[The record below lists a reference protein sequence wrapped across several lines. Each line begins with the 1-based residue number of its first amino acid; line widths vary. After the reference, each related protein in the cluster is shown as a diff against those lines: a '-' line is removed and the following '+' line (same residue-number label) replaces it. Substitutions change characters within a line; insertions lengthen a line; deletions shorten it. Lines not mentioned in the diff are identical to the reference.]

1 MKMKNDL
8 NDFLKYSNLPTEKI
22 NQYTFDIDRIPLRK
36 VLEKLNDEDHKIPP
50 AVRKEIEH
58 IEKAARIV
66 SEAFLNG
73 KTTYFIGAGT
83 SGRLGILEAVEL
95 VPTYGVD
102 PKQFVAIIAGGK
114 DAVFRAKEGAEDKY
128 DDGFKII
135 KKKAKN
141 GDVLI
146 AIAASGITPYVRG
159 AIDSSKEIG
168 MKTIFVTCNKNEKVK
183 NCDVIIAVDVGPEPI
198 NGSTRMKSGTATK
211 LVLNMITTAAM
222 IISGKVYHNWMVD
235 VKPTNYKLIM
245 RAERV
250 FSQITG
256 LPPSEAKKYLKQ
268 TNYNLKT
275 AVVMAVKNVDKKTA
289 EKLITK
295 HKGFL
300 KEILG

>member
-1 MKMKNDL
+1 MNKFK
-8 NDFLKYSNLPTEKI
+8 KYSELPTEKI
-22 NQYTFDIDRIPLRK
+22 NPYTKDLDRIPLK
-36 VLEKLNDEDHKIPP
+36 KILEKLNDEDQKVPI
-50 AVRKEIEH
+50 AVRKEIPK
-58 IEKAARIV
+58 IEKAAKLL
-66 SEAFLNG
+66 S
-73 KTTYFIGAGT
+73 KTFIANKNIFFVGAGT

-95 VPTYGVD
+95 VPTYGVK
-102 PKQFVAIIAGGK
+102 PKQFVAFIAGGRGAMFK
-114 DAVFRAKEGAEDKY
+114 AKEGAEDIYEEGIKL
-128 DDGFKII
+128 I
-135 KKKAKN
+135 KKKGKE
-141 GDVLI
+141 GDLLI

-159 AIDSSKEIG
+159 AVDSSKEIG
-168 MKTIFVTCNKNEKVK
+168 MKTIFVTCNKNEKPK

-211 LVLNMITTAAM
+211 LVLNMITTSAM
-222 IISGKVYHNWMVD
+222 AISGKTYHNWMVD

-250 FSQITG
+250 FTEITG
-256 LPPSEAKKYLKQ
+256 LSPSEAKKYLKQ

-289 EKLITK
+289 EKLIKK